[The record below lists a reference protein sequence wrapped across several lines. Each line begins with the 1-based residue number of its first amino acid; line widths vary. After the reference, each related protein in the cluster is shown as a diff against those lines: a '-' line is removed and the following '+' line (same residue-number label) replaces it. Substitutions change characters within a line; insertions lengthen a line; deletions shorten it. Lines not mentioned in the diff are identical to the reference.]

1 MFLFCQRL
9 CKESLL
15 EVYHLK
21 VLVLGAGLMGRGAA
35 YYLAHTDKVEQFIV
49 ADIDEKAANG
59 LAKEFGEKAVAER
72 VDARDKDQLISLFSR
87 VDSVI
92 SAISYTVN
100 ELHTE
105 VAIETGANMVDLGGN
120 IFVHEKQFAMHD
132 KAKEAGVT
140 VIPDIGLAPGMTN
153 VLARAGIDQLSR
165 TDSVQLRVGGLQQ
178 DPRPPLNYSLIFS
191 VEGLINEYVE
201 PCRILRNGKIAM
213 EDPLVG
219 FEELEFPEPF
229 GKLEAFNTSGGTSTL
244 PITYEGKID
253 NLDYK
258 TIRYPGHGHKMWC
271 IYKLGLMDNNEM
283 EFDGTR
289 IAPRRVLERLLEEN
303 LPPTGK
309 DVTLVRC
316 TIEGWKGTES
326 RTIQY
331 QLIDYFDD
339 ETKLTSMMRTT
350 SFPAAAVAVMC
361 ADGTITERGVL
372 APEVA
377 IPPQVFIEEMRNRGI
392 DIEERVF

>member
-1 MFLFCQRL
+1 
-9 CKESLL
+9 
-15 EVYHLK
+15 VYLLK
-21 VLVLGAGLMGRGAA
+21 VLVLGSGLMGRGAA
-35 YYLAHTDKVEQFIV
+35 YYLAHTESVEQFIV
-49 ADIDEKAANG
+49 ADIDEKAAEG
-59 LAKEFGEKAVAER
+59 LAKEFSEKAVAEK
-72 VDARDKDQLISLFSR
+72 VNAKDKGQLITLFSR

-100 ELHTE
+100 DLHTE

-120 IFVHEKQFAMHD
+120 IFVHEKQFARHET
-132 KAKEAGVT
+132 AKDAGVT
-140 VIPDIGLAPGMTN
+140 VVPDMGLAPGMTN
-153 VLARAGIDQLSR
+153 ILTRAGIDQLSR
-165 TDSVQLRVGGLQQ
+165 TESVQIRVGGLQQ

-201 PCRILRNGKIAM
+201 PCRVLRDGKIVM
-213 EDPLVG
+213 EDPLIG
-219 FEELEFPEPF
+219 FEQLEFPEPF

-253 NLDYK
+253 DLDYK

-271 IYKLGLMDNNEM
+271 IYKLGLMDSNEM
-283 EFDGTR
+283 EIDGVKL
-289 IAPRRVLERLLEEN
+289 APRRVLERLLEEN

-309 DVTLVRC
+309 DVTLARC

-331 QLIDYFDD
+331 QLIDNFDD
-339 ETKLTSMMRTT
+339 EAELTSMMRTT

-361 ADGTITERGVL
+361 ADGTITNRGVL

-377 IPPQVFIEEMRNRGI
+377 VPPMLFIEEMRNRGI
-392 DIEERVF
+392 DIQEKVF

>member
-1 MFLFCQRL
+1 
-9 CKESLL
+9 
-15 EVYHLK
+15 
-21 VLVLGAGLMGRGAA
+21 MGRGAA
-35 YYLAHTDKVEQFIV
+35 YYLAHTESVEQFIV
-49 ADIDEKAANG
+49 ADIDEKAAKG
-59 LAKEFGEKAVAER
+59 LAKEFSEKAVAEK
-72 VDARDKDQLISLFSR
+72 VDARNKGQLISLFSR

-100 ELHTE
+100 EIHTE
-105 VAIETGANMVDLGGN
+105 VAIETGTNMVDLGGN

-132 KAKEAGVT
+132 EAKDAGVT

-201 PCRILRNGKIAM
+201 PCRVLRDGKISM
-213 EDPLVG
+213 EDPLIG

-244 PITYEGKID
+244 PVTYEGKID

-271 IYKLGLMDNNEM
+271 IYKLGLMDSNEM
-283 EFDGTR
+283 EFDGAKV
-289 IAPRRVLERLLEEN
+289 APRRVLERLLEKN

-309 DVTLVRC
+309 DATLVRC

-326 RTIQY
+326 RTVQY
-331 QLIDYFDD
+331 QLIDHFDD

-377 IPPQVFIEEMRNRGI
+377 IPPQVFIEEMRGRGI